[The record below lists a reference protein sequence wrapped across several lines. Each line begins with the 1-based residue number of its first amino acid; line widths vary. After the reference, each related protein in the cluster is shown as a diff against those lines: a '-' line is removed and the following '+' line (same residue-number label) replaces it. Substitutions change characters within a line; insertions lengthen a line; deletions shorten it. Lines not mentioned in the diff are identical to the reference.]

1 MRISDWSSDVCSS
14 DLWPNQAQAMIATSA
29 ATCTT
34 NSAPGAGEPPPPNRI
49 AAIKREPAISTRML
63 GGACPVRIQR
73 HSFVAGIALIEAMPP
88 RRQVKDGAKRP
99 HSTRNTEEGRV
110 REEDV

>member
-1 MRISDWSSDVCSS
+1 
-14 DLWPNQAQAMIATSA
+14 MIATSA

-73 HSFVAGIALIEAMPP
+73 HSFVAGIALIEAMQP
-88 RRQVKDGAKRP
+88 RRPVKAGA
-99 HSTRNTEEGRV
+99 TRRHRKIGRASW
-110 REEDV
+110 RERVGQYGLIPVVAVS